1 MKHKK
6 GNFWS
11 MKNKLI
17 SSLMS
22 ICLIPLIIFSLI
34 TYFKSAGIVE
44 KNFKRSSQEILNQVS
59 SRLDNYFIAIKNPIN
74 LLSENSNFKDIYKD
88 INNETVVRSQLQKL
102 ESLDKDILGVYF
114 GTESGKFINYPEQ
127 AMSSDYNHKIRP
139 WYKSAVDK
147 KGEVIITDVYIDA
160 TTGKLV
166 VTLAKAV
173 ENEGNVIGVIGAD
186 LSLDGLTESISS
198 TVIGQTGYI
207 YIATKEGN
215 MVIHKNKDYINT
227 DIITKQSYWD
237 EAKNKSEGIVKYTF
251 EGQDK
256 LAVYKD
262 NDITGWKIFS
272 GLNATEITKD
282 TNAIIKVMGLIMLIV
297 LVISIAVALFISKGI
312 LKNLNKLKEGF
323 SKAAKGDLS
332 TDIEINS
339 KDEFEE
345 IGEYF
350 NYMIN
355 NISNLISNVKKSSN
369 IALQTSSQLASM
381 SEETSASLGEASNAV
396 NEIAQGGTR
405 QAQNALNC
413 VDNMEDLS
421 NRLNNVSNSTM
432 ELSNT
437 SDSTKNLSVD
447 GIDMVKTLIEKSMRS
462 KEASIQVGEIVIDV
476 NENMEKINKI
486 SETIASITEQTNLLS
501 LNASIEAARAGEAG
515 KGFAIVAEEIR
526 KLADE
531 SSKSTE
537 EIKKI
542 IGEIKDKSNIAVN
555 AIEDTKDIVEEQE
568 VAVSKTEKIFNS
580 ITNQVMN
587 LIEKIKEIEED
598 TIDISGRKDAVLTE
612 IEEISSISEETASAS
627 EEVSAATQE
636 ITGSMAEFTKCADEL
651 QNTVEELETEIGKF
665 KIKQQ

>member
-1 MKHKK
+1 MKSKK
-6 GNFWS
+6 KIFWG
-11 MKNKLI
+11 MRAKLI

-34 TYFKSAGIVE
+34 TYFKSAQIVKNNLE
-44 KNFKRSSQEILNQVS
+44 KTSQENLNQIS
-59 SRLDNYFIAIKNPIN
+59 IRLDNYFISIQNPIN
-74 LLSENSNFKDIYKD
+74 ILSKSYGFKNIDKD
-88 INNETVVRSQLQKL
+88 INTEALVKEQLQELKNI
-102 ESLDKDILGVYF
+102 DKDIMGTYF
-114 GTESGKFINYPEQ
+114 GTESGKYINYPEQ
-127 AMSSDYNHKIRP
+127 AMSSDYNHKVRP
-139 WYKSAVDK
+139 WYKLALEK
-147 KGEVIITDVYIDA
+147 KGEVVITDVYTDA
-160 TTGKLV
+160 STGKLV
-166 VTLAKAV
+166 LTLAKTV
-173 ENEGNVIGVIGAD
+173 ENEAGTVGVIGLD
-186 LSLDGLTESISS
+186 LSLDSLTQSLSSI
-198 TVIGQTGYI
+198 TIGETGYI

-215 MVIHKNKDYINT
+215 MLLHKNKDYINT
-227 DIITKQSYWD
+227 DIITKQSYWN
-237 EAKNKSEGIVKYTF
+237 EAKNSGEGIVEYNF

-262 NDITGWKIFS
+262 NSVTGWKIFS
-272 GLNATEITKD
+272 SLNSTEITKD
-282 TNAIIKVMGLIMLIV
+282 TNSIMLVMALIMLIV
-297 LVISIAVALFISKGI
+297 SIIAIISAIIISKGI
-312 LKNLNKLKEGF
+312 LKNLNTLKEAF

-332 TDIEINS
+332 VDVEINS
-339 KDEFEE
+339 KDEFKEM
-345 IGEYF
+345 GQYF

-355 NISNLISNVKKSSN
+355 NISNLVSNVKKSSN

-413 VDNMEDLS
+413 VENMDDLS
-421 NRLNNVSNSTM
+421 KRLNNVSDVTM

-437 SDSTKNLSVD
+437 SDSTKNLSTD
-447 GIDMVKTLIEKSMRS
+447 GIEMVKTLIEKSMRT
-462 KEASIQVGEIVIDV
+462 KEASIEVGKIVIDV

-542 IGEIKDKSNIAVN
+542 IGEIKGKSKVAVN
-555 AIEDTKDIVEEQE
+555 AIEETKDIVEEQE
-568 VAVSKTEKIFNS
+568 TAVSKTEEIFDS
-580 ITNQVMN
+580 ITNQVMI
-587 LIEKIKEIEED
+587 LIDKIQEIKEH
-598 TIDISGRKDAVLTE
+598 TIDINGRKEAVLTE
-612 IEEISSISEETASAS
+612 VEEISSISEETASAS

-636 ITGSMAEFTKCADEL
+636 ITCSMVEFTKCADEL
-651 QNTVEELETEIGKF
+651 QNTVKELETEIGKF
-665 KIKQQ
+665 KIK